1 MGWAVGGGDFCLVLS
16 QNPHVGTQ
24 RSILGDSRPPALS
37 NWDSLGLEGEG
48 KLGTW
53 DKLWTRSPHSC
64 YATRLVF
71 FWPQDNSKKEQT
83 IA

>member
-1 MGWAVGGGDFCLVLS
+1 MLLVGRWKHMGWAVGGGDFCLVLS

-53 DKLWTRSPHSC
+53 DKLWTRPPT
-64 YATRLVF
+64 AAM
-71 FWPQDNSKKEQT
+71 PQD
-83 IA
+83 